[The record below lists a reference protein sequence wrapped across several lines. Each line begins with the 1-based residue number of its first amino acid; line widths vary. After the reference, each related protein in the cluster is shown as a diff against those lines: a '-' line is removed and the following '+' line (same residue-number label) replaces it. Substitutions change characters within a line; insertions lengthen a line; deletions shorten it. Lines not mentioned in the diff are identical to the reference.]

1 MAKKDITDMRGTIEF
16 LRQLDGELLVAKNPT
31 DPIYEIAGIQVALEE
46 GPAIL
51 FENLK
56 GYPGMRSV
64 GNIFA
69 RRDRIAK
76 LCDVDDWKKLK
87 WKCLEAIRKPLA
99 PKLVDKAPCQDVVMT
114 GKDIDV
120 PTLLPVLN
128 HTTKDGARG
137 MGSGNGL
144 LCDKWARGG

>member
-64 GNIFA
+64 GNIFS
-69 RRDRIAK
+69 RRDRIAR
-76 LCDVDDWKKLK
+76 LFDVDDWKQLK
-87 WKCLEAIRKPLA
+87 WKCLDAIKHPLP
-99 PKLVDKAPCQDVVMT
+99 PKVVKKAPSQEVVYK

-120 PTLLPVLN
+120 QKLLPVLK
-128 HTTKDGARG
+128 HTTRDGARVC
-137 MGSGNGL
+137 GSGNV
-144 LCDKWARGG
+144 

>member
-1 MAKKDITDMRGTIEF
+1 VKKDITDMRGTIEY
-16 LRQLDGELLVAKNPT
+16 LRQLDGELLVTKEPV

-76 LCDVDDWKKLK
+76 LFDV
-87 WKCLEAIRKPLA
+87 EE
-99 PKLVDKAPCQDVVMT
+99 VVYEEGDCGGPGTT
-114 GKDIDV
+114 G
-120 PTLLPVLN
+120 
-128 HTTKDGARG
+128 
-137 MGSGNGL
+137 
-144 LCDKWARGG
+144 